1 MSVYWYLFVS
11 RLQTAGIP
19 SPEPI
24 MLRSHVLV
32 MGFVGKD
39 DMYVNDHMLE
49 LYCFLFFT
57 RFCSLLCVLRH
68 RPAPLLKNAALSESK
83 ARELYLQVI
92 QNMRL
97 MYQEARLVHAD
108 LSEFNML

>member
-1 MSVYWYLFVS
+1 MLTFCAMLFMSCMNSF
-11 RLQTAGIP
+11 
-19 SPEPI
+19 
-24 MLRSHVLV
+24 
-32 MGFVGKD
+32 
-39 DMYVNDHMLE
+39 
-49 LYCFLFFT
+49 
-57 RFCSLLCVLRH
+57 

-92 QNMRL
+92 QNMRK

>member
-1 MSVYWYLFVS
+1 M
-11 RLQTAGIP
+11 Q
-19 SPEPI
+19 PE
-24 MLRSHVLV
+24 V
-32 MGFVGKD
+32 
-39 DMYVNDHMLE
+39 
-49 LYCFLFFT
+49 
-57 RFCSLLCVLRH
+57 RFHR

-83 ARELYLQVI
+83 ACELYLQVI

>member
-1 MSVYWYLFVS
+1 
-11 RLQTAGIP
+11 
-19 SPEPI
+19 

-39 DMYVNDHMLE
+39 DMYVKSHIPKLCYIKKKKNVIKRILQPSV
-49 LYCFLFFT
+49 
-57 RFCSLLCVLRH
+57 RFSR

-83 ARELYLQVI
+83 ACELYLQVI